1 MPNSNGQIRYAVVG
15 GGWISQGAFMPGV
28 GQTSNS
34 VMTAIVTGDPE
45 KARALGERY
54 DIRPY
59 GYDEYDA
66 LLASG
71 DIDDA
76 AGITPGKNV
85 IAKGRPPAF
94 IIASTPW

>member
-1 MPNSNGQIRYAVVG
+1 
-15 GGWISQGAFMPGV
+15 MPGADADC
-28 GQTSNS
+28 TP
-34 VMTAIVTGDPE
+34 TPDLGD
-45 KARALGERY
+45 R
-54 DIRPY
+54 DDSDDD
-59 GYDEYDA
+59 DEDED
-66 LLASG
+66 SG

>member
-1 MPNSNGQIRYAVVG
+1 
-15 GGWISQGAFMPGV
+15 MPGADADCTPTPDL
-28 GQTSNS
+28 GDRDDSN
-34 VMTAIVTGDPE
+34 D
-45 KARALGERY
+45 
-54 DIRPY
+54 D
-59 GYDEYDA
+59 DDDD
-66 LLASG
+66 SG